1 MTHTAEFKILSHQMH
16 LLLEVGQ
23 AINSVLDLDRLL
35 DLIAQ
40 KATDLLEAERCTI
53 FVVDRDHG
61 ILWTQTAVGEARFE
75 IPLGTGIA
83 GAVVESAEVINVA
96 DAYQDPR
103 FNQDVDRR
111 TGFRTRS
118 LLAGPMYNQGG
129 EIIGVCQ
136 LINSL
141 NGHFSGTDERLL
153 SALSGFVGNALEK
166 AQLYEQLK
174 STFLSVLEVLAA
186 TIDTKHPYT
195 AGHTNRVAEYSCGI
209 AQLMGLPEEDIEQLR
224 VAAYLHDYGKIGI
237 RDAVLTKPGRLTD
250 DEYAEMKSHVVKT
263 QEILSRMRFEKQHRL
278 VPSIA
283 GAHHERWDGNG
294 YPNGL
299 KGEAIPL
306 GARIMA
312 IADVFDALT
321 SDRDYRKAMP
331 FEDALNLLRADI
343 GSAFDPRVFPYFEA
357 YFKTRFQGP
366 GPH

>member
-1 MTHTAEFKILSHQMH
+1 MTHTAEFKILSHQMT

-35 DLIAQ
+35 ELIAV
-40 KATDLLEAERCTI
+40 KATKLLEAERCTI
-53 FVVDRDHG
+53 FVVDAEKE

-75 IPLGTGIA
+75 IPLSTGIA
-83 GAVVESAEVINVA
+83 GAVASTGEMINVK

-111 TGFRTRS
+111 TGFHTNS
-118 LLAGPMYNQGG
+118 LLAGPMYNQAG

-136 LINSL
+136 LLNSRH
-141 NGHFSGTDERLL
+141 GSFQETDEKLL

-186 TIDTKHPYT
+186 TVDAKHPYT
-195 AGHTNRVAEYSCGI
+195 AGHTERVSEYSCGI
-209 AQLMGLPEEDIEQLR
+209 ARMMGLPDEDIEQLK

-237 RDAVLTKPGRLTD
+237 RDAVLTKPDRLTN
-250 DEYAEMKSHVVKT
+250 DEYSEMKSHVVKT
-263 QEILSRMRFEKQHRL
+263 QEILSRMRFSKQHRL
-278 VPSIA
+278 VPAIA
-283 GAHHERWDGNG
+283 GAHHERWDGKG

-299 KGEAIPL
+299 SGEDIPL

-312 IADVFDALT
+312 IGDVFDALT
-321 SDRDYRKAMP
+321 SDRDYRTAMP
-331 FEDALNLLRADI
+331 YAEALDLLRADV
-343 GSAFDPRVFPYFEA
+343 GSSFDPRVFPYFEA
-357 YFKTRFQGP
+357 YYKKRFVEGVD
-366 GPH
+366 